1 MTTPQPSPTEDHDYH
16 ERVTEFVRWGS
27 RLTPE
32 EREWQITKLLPVVL
46 AALEDLADDAAN
58 AHAAGKDAAGKPVQ

>member
-1 MTTPQPSPTEDHDYH
+1 MTHEDAMFH

-32 EREWQITKLLPVVL
+32 EREWQINVLLPAVL
-46 AALEDLADDAAN
+46 GALQDAADAVN
-58 AHAAGKDAAGKPVQ
+58 ADAAKDAAGKPIQ

>member
-1 MTTPQPSPTEDHDYH
+1 MTHEDTMVH

-46 AALEDLADDAAN
+46 AALEDLADSVN
-58 AHAAGKDAAGKPVQ
+58 ADAGKDAAGKPTQ